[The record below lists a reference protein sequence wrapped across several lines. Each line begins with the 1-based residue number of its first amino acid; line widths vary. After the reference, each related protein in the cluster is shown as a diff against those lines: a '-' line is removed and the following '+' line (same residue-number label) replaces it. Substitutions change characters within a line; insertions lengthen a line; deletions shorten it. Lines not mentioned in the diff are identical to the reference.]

1 MSTGASR
8 RYMNKT
14 YTRVY
19 VDLPKEQAAKFK
31 EAAKENGTTVAGIFK
46 TAVEQF
52 LEEKG
57 RAGEKQGE
65 NTTAKNI

>member
-1 MSTGASR
+1 
-8 RYMNKT
+8 MNKT

-46 TAVEQF
+46 TAVVQF
-52 LEEKG
+52 LEEKD

-65 NTTAKNI
+65 TATAKNI